1 MQRVDQE
8 NRFRS
13 SVVAEEKV
21 KVYLVGT
28 RDAESN
34 HVEYV
39 CISKITAEKRWEE
52 IRQELIFK
60 AKEMLEIE
68 RADKCEG
75 GVQIQERI
83 LLNLSE
89 PNPELMNN
97 YPQDEP
103 FIREMETE

>member
-1 MQRVDQE
+1 M
-8 NRFRS
+8 
-13 SVVAEEKV
+13 

-34 HVEYV
+34 HVEHV
-39 CISKITAEKRWEE
+39 CISKTTAEKRWEK

-60 AKEMLEIE
+60 AKEMLEYE
-68 RADKCEG
+68 RANKCEG

-83 LLNLSE
+83 LKNLSE
-89 PNPELMNN
+89 PTPDLMDN
-97 YPQDEP
+97 YPQEEP